1 MIFIHFLISLS
12 YVVLFTALFVL
23 FYYYAVKFF
32 AWLFYF
38 VKNIPKLLLLL
49 LNIEFSEFYNII
61 TKRPIPKL
69 TLKNIWVKRVFL
81 LLLIFNIVLF
91 IQQFIYWNG
100 KGSAYAKAKC
110 YYAAGNVVAMY
121 RSSLAPILS
130 PNNILTFWLEMPQ
143 RAIYATAKPLIPQD
157 DGELAIWRYHWFA
170 YPFAKRFKMPHRI
183 YESDWNP
190 LFRNKGE
197 IATVLWE
204 FIKAVDKDNFK
215 DQKMR
220 DEHALRDLPLAVLYL
235 DEMYN
240 HEKVPPSLFVTKEAE
255 EEIAKKPIVY
265 TSWQR
270 MMISGP
276 NKEEGAYYKKSFD
289 KLWLVNQKSYY
300 IATTAYEALKALE
313 DKWQTSK
320 FMSKEIK
327 KYPTLEATRK
337 AAMIAMLHRG
347 ILPKQRIIGTLSCNN
362 SYVLKYIELRKNFFE
377 MRSQVHSQLV
387 SNLVHR
393 YIERDM
399 SGNKYKYLFERYCE
413 YKLAGEYKDFKGE
426 GALQFLES
434 NGKEGSWVQK
444 DSEVIQMNQ
453 NKSKKGK

>member
-1 MIFIHFLISLS
+1 MIFVHFLISLV

-23 FYYYAVKFF
+23 FYYFAVKFF

-61 TKRPIPKL
+61 SKRPIPKL
-69 TLKNIWVKRVFL
+69 TLKNIWVKRIFL
-81 LLLIFNIVLF
+81 FLLIFNIVLF
-91 IQQFIYWNG
+91 VQQFIYWNG

-143 RAIYATAKPLIPQD
+143 RAVYATAKPLIPQD

-204 FIKAVDKDNFK
+204 FIKAADKDNFQ

-220 DEHALRDLPLAVLYL
+220 DEHALRDFPLAVLYL

-265 TSWQR
+265 TSWQQ
-270 MMISGP
+270 MMIGGP

-289 KLWLVNQKSYY
+289 KLWLINQKSYY
-300 IATTAYEALKALE
+300 IATTAYEALKVLE
-313 DKWQTSK
+313 SKWQTSK
-320 FMSKEIK
+320 FMSKEIEK
-327 KYPTLEATRK
+327 DSIFEATRK
-337 AAMIAMLHRG
+337 AAMIAMLQRG
-347 ILPKQRIIGTLSCNN
+347 ALDFKFNQKNISCTDPYVVDYVKLRKELVAMDTGNKLIHNLVYRIIEFSLGSEEF
-362 SYVLKYIELRKNFFE
+362 KYIFE
-377 MRSQVHSQLV
+377 H
-387 SNLVHR
+387 
-393 YIERDM
+393 
-399 SGNKYKYLFERYCE
+399 YCD
-413 YKLAGEYKDFKGE
+413 YNLAGSYDTWFKTGPSRYKDRPLVIKYGE
-426 GALQFLES
+426 ILL
-434 NGKEGSWVQK
+434 
-444 DSEVIQMNQ
+444 Q